1 MTRQSRPASLILL
14 CTAFLIL
21 TAGPSFC
28 EQTQFTLSS
37 LISYAVRHN
46 PALRITGQNIE
57 IETQGLKAAQAERF
71 PRIDFTGGYARYRY
85 PAPLTPVVLQGF
97 PMEPTDLPEF
107 ERNVYDGFAMFSLPL
122 FKGGRLVR
130 NVRIAELKRS
140 MAGDYHTRNLQ
151 ELIYNVTAVYYK
163 IAQLDKLLGAYESQV
178 KGLSGHRQDVESFLK
193 AGTVPRLDL
202 LKADVELAAASE
214 KVIQVRNNIQNAK
227 ELMRSLIG
235 MDEQADLKIALDD
248 RQSQGSADHTADLER
263 ALSARPDHKALSKK
277 VKMLEERVAAAKGK
291 RLPDVYASGDYGGR
305 SGDNF
310 SFKENWSVGVRLL
323 LPVFDFGRI
332 QSEIDKERCELI
344 NAREEERALRLTIA
358 REVKEALN
366 AIRNADERINVTGK
380 AISSAVEQTRV
391 EDLRYKT
398 GDNTSTDVINAES
411 ALIRS
416 RSDYYQARFDR
427 EVAVA
432 SLQKA
437 MGNTGIPTD
446 NAGKNDIS
454 EASHN
459 ANDAVKAKHKTEG
472 GK

>member
-1 MTRQSRPASLILL
+1 
-14 CTAFLIL
+14 
-21 TAGPSFC
+21 
-28 EQTQFTLSS
+28 
-37 LISYAVRHN
+37 
-46 PALRITGQNIE
+46 
-57 IETQGLKAAQAERF
+57 
-71 PRIDFTGGYARYRY
+71 
-85 PAPLTPVVLQGF
+85 
-97 PMEPTDLPEF
+97 
-107 ERNVYDGFAMFSLPL
+107 
-122 FKGGRLVR
+122 
-130 NVRIAELKRS
+130 
-140 MAGDYHTRNLQ
+140 MAGDYHTRNMQ
-151 ELIYNVTAVYYK
+151 ELVYNITAVYYK

-178 KGLSGHRQDVESFLK
+178 KGLSAHRQDVENFLK

-235 MDEQADLKIALDD
+235 MDEQADLKIILDD
-248 RQSQGSADHTADLER
+248 RQYPDSADHTADLER

-366 AIRNADERINVTGK
+366 AIRNAVERINVTGK
-380 AISSAVEQTRV
+380 AISSAVEQARI

-416 RSDYYQARFDR
+416 RSDHYQARFDR

-437 MGNTGIPTD
+437 MGGTDIPAD
-446 NAGKNDIS
+446 NAEKNDIP
-454 EASHN
+454 EAPYQKK
-459 ANDAVKAKHKTEG
+459 DMVKAKYKTEG
-472 GK
+472 EK